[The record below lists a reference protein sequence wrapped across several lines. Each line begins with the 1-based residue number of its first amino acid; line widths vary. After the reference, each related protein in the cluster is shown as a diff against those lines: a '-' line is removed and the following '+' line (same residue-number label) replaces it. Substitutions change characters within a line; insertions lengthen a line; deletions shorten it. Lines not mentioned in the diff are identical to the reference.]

1 MVSVPTSEIAF
12 DNLEKTSGAFM
23 RLSMEIKS
31 LLKDTGLGA
40 KILNADNFPEE
51 IRNDASAPK
60 ETTYDN
66 LFSHFYG
73 NHPVVVL
80 FDYYGEKAKKYF
92 FQSPGRIDKLID
104 QHDKPENAVGSFEF
118 KANELKFCT
127 QPLKENTE
135 NVALIEKAEA
145 FEKAVDELTAK
156 THELAMAVKGPQ
168 VI

>member
-1 MVSVPTSEIAF
+1 MVTVSAPEIAF
-12 DNLEKTSGAFM
+12 DNLEKTSGTFM

-31 LLKDTGLGA
+31 LLEDTGLGA
-40 KILNADNFPEE
+40 KTLNADNFPQD
-51 IRNDASAPK
+51 IRTDAGAT
-60 ETTYDN
+60 EDTTYGN
-66 LFSHFYG
+66 LFSHFCG
-73 NHPVVVL
+73 HHPAVVM
-80 FDYYGEKAKKYF
+80 FAYFGKKAKSYF

-104 QHDKPENAVGSFEF
+104 QHQKPEHAVGSLEF